1 MASVNL
7 IESFSEFKEFKNIDR
22 ATMMSILEEVFRG
35 MILKKYGSDDN
46 FDVIINID
54 KGDLEVWRNREIVKD
69 GDVED
74 ENVQISYSNAIKIE
88 PDFEVGEEVS
98 EEVKLEYF
106 GRRNVLALRQNL
118 ISRVLELEKDN
129 IFRKYKDRVGDIVT
143 GEVYQIWKKELLVL
157 DDEGIEVILTRS

>member
-35 MILKKYGSDDN
+35 MVQKKWGTDEN

-54 KGDLEVWRNREIVKD
+54 KGDLELWRNREIVED
-69 GDVED
+69 GAVED
-74 ENVQISYSNAIKIE
+74 DNMQIAYSQAIKIE

-98 EEVKLEYF
+98 EEVKLIDL
-106 GRRNVLALRQNL
+106 GRR
-118 ISRVLELEKDN
+118 SS
-129 IFRKYKDRVGDIVT
+129 G
-143 GEVYQIWKKELLVL
+143 
-157 DDEGIEVILTRS
+157 